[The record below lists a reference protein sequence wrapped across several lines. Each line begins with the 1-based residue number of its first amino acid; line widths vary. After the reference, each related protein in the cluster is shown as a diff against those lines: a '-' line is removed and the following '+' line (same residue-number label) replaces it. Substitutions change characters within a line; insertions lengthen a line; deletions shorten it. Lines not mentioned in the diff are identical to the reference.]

1 MPHPPA
7 APSLPPLR
15 HAGSLGVARGA
26 AVLGLLVTLRLPRLR
41 LRGASSRCWHCRIWQ
56 TRVWFWSSP
65 GGSHDHPQGGQQ
77 CSSLSPLQARPP
89 PDAMREGAVLPLRPS
104 NSSRRNARFAGR
116 LRKESQNKKLEL
128 STQKTL
134 VHPTRRVVPAP
145 ARRPF
150 GALDAA
156 ASVSPAAVRTQ
167 PAASSQQPA
176 ASSQAA
182 SSLARRRELDERH
195 VVFANGPRPGPC
207 RQHATPRQLTVAKR
221 RLSLYI
227 IQIAAASRLAGGH
240 RWQQA
245 SPSGSSRRGRSFS
258 RQRPARAAVG
268 TTRAVSAPRCWNR
281 SGAGRT

>member
-1 MPHPPA
+1 MF
-7 APSLPPLR
+7 
-15 HAGSLGVARGA
+15 VAVSA
-26 AVLGLLVTLRLPRLR
+26 AVG
-41 LRGASSRCWHCRIWQ
+41 
-56 TRVWFWSSP
+56 
-65 GGSHDHPQGGQQ
+65 
-77 CSSLSPLQARPP
+77 ARPP

-207 RQHATPRQLTVAKR
+207 RQQHATPRQLTVAKR
-221 RLSLYI
+221 RLSLSI
-227 IQIAAASRLAGGH
+227 IRIAAASRWLAVTGG
-240 RWQQA
+240 
-245 SPSGSSRRGRSFS
+245 S
-258 RQRPARAAVG
+258 RQVLLARHVADAHFRASGQPELRSAQPGRFQRLAVG
-268 TTRAVSAPRCWNR
+268 TAPERAEHEKSTSAP
-281 SGAGRT
+281 